1 MATVKQYAEALPMGA
16 VIEIVRG
23 ECPGVVTAFHKRE
36 EEEMLEPYEHS
47 DTQMSESEY
56 FQVRNR
62 NVDKVIAILAL
73 EKTIFYRMY
82 LTPIQEAPRYIIRD
96 KTPEELKKYPPRAP
110 MPHEQPYC
118 SWGIEK

>member
-1 MATVKQYAEALPMGA
+1 MPTVKQYIEALPMGA

-23 ECPGVVTAFHKRE
+23 EFPHSITSFCKQKE
-36 EEEMLEPYEHS
+36 ELMLQPYEYS

-56 FQVRNR
+56 FQVHNR
-62 NVDKVIAILAL
+62 EVDKVLAILAL

-82 LTPIQEAPRYIIRD
+82 LTPMPEAPRYIIRD
-96 KTPEELKKYPPRAP
+96 KTSEELKKYPPRPP

-118 SWGIEK
+118 SYGIEK

>member
-1 MATVKQYAEALPMGA
+1 MATVKQYIEALPMGA

-23 ECPGVVTAFHKRE
+23 ECPCGITAFHKQE
-36 EEEMLEPYEHS
+36 EEQMLEPYEHS

-82 LTPIQEAPRYIIRD
+82 LTSMPEAPRYIIRD
-96 KTPEELKKYPPRAP
+96 KTPEELKKYPPRPP

-118 SWGIEK
+118 SCGIEK